1 MKLKTALITGAT
13 GFIGKALCVYLSENG
28 FRVRALTRQLQPILA
43 DKNDIEWVVG
53 DITKPEILFSVCD
66 DIDIV
71 FHLAGFAHAFE
82 EENPEFCIF
91 HQQVNH
97 QGTINILNE
106 AKKAEVM

>member
-1 MKLKTALITGAT
+1 METPMNQVKMQTALVTGAT
-13 GFIGKALCVYLSENG
+13 GFIGKTLSAYLSENG
-28 FRVRALTRQLQPILA
+28 FQVRALTRQLQPILA

-53 DITKPEILFSVCD
+53 DITKPETLFGVCD

-82 EENPEFCIF
+82 EENPEFKNF

-97 QGTINILNE
+97 QGTVNILNE
-106 AKKAEVM
+106 